1 MRYWKVAMASW
12 RTKAKKWK
20 VTVVCCGYL
29 EGSVHFCQWI
39 WFVFGKSR
47 QWCLQD
53 WTTAVCAN
61 VSVKDYSSQCCLAVA
76 MASCCASSK
85 ENSSAYTFIIFKP
98 CPYNMALFLKMKSIN
113 ESEIQESTSPC
124 ASHVHIQHLETHN
137 IYFWQTSTGIL
148 MSETTFQQGSL
159 VN

>member
-1 MRYWKVAMASW
+1 MA
-12 RTKAKKWK
+12 A
-20 VTVVCCGYL
+20 
-29 EGSVHFCQWI
+29 
-39 WFVFGKSR
+39 
-47 QWCLQD
+47 
-53 WTTAVCAN
+53 CAN
-61 VSVKDYSSQCCLAVA
+61 ANINDYSSQCCLAVA
-76 MASCCASSK
+76 MASYCASSK